1 MWIPKSV
8 LDWFQI
14 SKDVVADLREE
25 LAATRSERDLLKLQL
40 TTSQSNFSWLT
51 TRVNVLEVERAQL
64 LEKAYGIKTV
74 VPEIVK
80 TSGKNLDFSSALF
93 DDVGDEE
100 AKKQGLP
107 VFGTQ

>member
-25 LAATRSERDLLKLQL
+25 LSATRSERDLLKLQL

-80 TSGKNLDFSSALF
+80 TSSKNLDFSAALF
-93 DDVGDEE
+93 DDVGDTV
-100 AKKQGLP
+100 AKELGLP